1 MAQKNINPGNP
12 PIIWSTIDDAFKNI
26 NSNFTELYLSLG
38 GPGVNLTELASSVV
52 PDTDSVRDLGSS
64 TKRWRNLYL
73 NGNSLW
79 LGVAHITSNAD
90 GQVNLPLG
98 STIAGQA
105 IGTPESRAFRTV
117 KVLGQADLLSTDNE
131 ILTMAGNG
139 ITITSDSNT
148 NTLTF
153 AATAL
158 DQIIAGTGIGV
169 NRANGQV
176 VVNNTGVVDITTG
189 PGLQVTSNNNTYTIT
204 SLTPTNVFNNIAV
217 LGQETITAP
226 EGSNTL
232 TLVGQGNIVLSTN
245 NITKSISIS
254 VDNTID
260 ITGSVFSEDS
270 IMLIDSLNA
279 RIIAEHVKGTFKSI
293 TTESGVT
300 ILGDTSELQSD
311 LDGVNATLTIVDQQ
325 IVNLTATVD
334 LLNSQLAANPTPEES
349 ININNQLTVAQTTLT
364 GLNSQK
370 TSLESQ
376 QSYFQSLIANDRS
389 SIVYN
394 VGLGMLDV
402 NTAITARIF
411 KGVFSGDLSGS
422 VFADGSTMLIDGTE
436 GKIIGDIRT
445 SSLRTTEDTLALGSD
460 AGQNLQGALAI
471 ALGWMAGNQSQGG
484 SSVAIGS
491 AAGYISQSENSIA
504 IGSDSGS
511 TMQGTNSISIGK
523 IAGNSNQSHHSIAIG
538 AGAGAVDQAANS
550 IILNAQSTGSEASD
564 YTVLSSTTPGFF
576 VAPIREVTGA
586 KALFY
591 NPTTNEITYHDAPS
605 GGGGFF
611 NFYLQGDDS
620 TPVEINSGETLQIIG
635 TNGISTTIDDSGNL
649 NISAAAVTSLQSR
662 TTVFRHSG
670 TINDGAI
677 SNLTITGFKGYI
689 LYKIQ
694 TSAAAWVRIYT
705 NESSR
710 TADASR
716 TEIEDPAPGAGIIAE
731 VITTGNE
738 SVPMTPGVIG
748 FNDEIIPNTA
758 IAVAVTNKSGGSA
771 DIIVSL
777 TLLKI
782 ED

>member
-52 PDTDSVRDLGSS
+52 PDTDSVRDLGSA

-79 LGVAHITSNAD
+79 LGVAHITANAD
-90 GQVNLPLG
+90 GQVNLPPG

-131 ILTMAGNG
+131 VLTMAGTG

-245 NITKSISIS
+245 NTTKSISIS

-311 LDGVNATLTIVDQQ
+311 LDSVNSTLTIVDQQ

-389 SIVYN
+389 SIIYN

-491 AAGYISQSENSIA
+491 AAGYISQGENSIA

-523 IAGNSNQSHHSIAIG
+523 ISGNSNQSHHSIAIG

-550 IILNAQSTGSEASD
+550 IILNAQSTGSGSSD

-576 VAPIREVTGA
+576 VAPIREVTGV
-586 KALFY
+586 KSLFY

-620 TPVEINSGETLQIIG
+620 TPVEINSGDAVQIAG
-635 TNGISTTIDDSGNL
+635 VDGISTSTDNSGNIRISGAG
-649 NISAAAVTSLQSR
+649 ISALQSR
-662 TTVFRHSG
+662 ITVVGNSG
-670 TINDGAI
+670 PLNNAETADIVI
-677 SNLTITGFKGYI
+677 PGFKGYI

-694 TSAAAWVRIYT
+694 TTAASWVRVYT
-705 NESSR
+705 SPIAQV
-710 TADASR
+710 ADAAR
-716 TEIEDPAPGAGIIAE
+716 TESQDPTSGSGIIAE
-731 VITTGNE
+731 VITTGAE
-738 SVPMTPGVIG
+738 SVPMTPGLIG
-748 FNDEIIPNTA
+748 FNDEIVPNTN
-758 IAVAVTNKSGGSA
+758 IFVSVTNKSGAVA
-771 DIIVSL
+771 DVAVSL
-777 TLLKI
+777 TILKI
-782 ED
+782 EE